1 MIKLIALDGT
11 ILYINY
17 FQILYIEQIPET
29 KITMSNG
36 HYYLV
41 KDSVE
46 SIQKQIAFFLHSC
59 ITLEGRE
66 LVPTG
71 N

>member
-1 MIKLIALDGT
+1 MIKLVGLDDT

-29 KITMSNG
+29 KIIMSNG

-46 SIQKQIAFFLHSC
+46 SIQEQIALFLRSC
-59 ITLEGRE
+59 LAPEGRN
-66 LVPTG
+66 LMPTG

>member
-1 MIKLIALDGT
+1 MVKLMGLDGT
-11 ILYINY
+11 ILYVNY

-29 KITMSNG
+29 KVIMSNG
-36 HYYLV
+36 LYYLV

-46 SIQKQIAFFLHSC
+46 SIQEQIVSFLRSC
-59 ITLEGRE
+59 LAVERRE
-66 LVPTG
+66 LLAD

>member
-1 MIKLIALDGT
+1 MVKLMGLDGT
-11 ILYINY
+11 ILYVNY

-29 KITMSNG
+29 KVIMSNG

-46 SIQKQIAFFLHSC
+46 SIQEQIVSFLRSC
-59 ITLEGRE
+59 LAAEKRE
-66 LVPTG
+66 LLAD